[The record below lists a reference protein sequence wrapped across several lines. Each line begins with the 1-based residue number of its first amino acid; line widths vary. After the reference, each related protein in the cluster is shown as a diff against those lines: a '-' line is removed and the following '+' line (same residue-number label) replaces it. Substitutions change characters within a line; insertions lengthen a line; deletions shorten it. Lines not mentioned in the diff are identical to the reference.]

1 MPLQVKCRKCG
12 CIIEERSVSNFDY
25 FDPYNL
31 PRKCPNCGR
40 TLNHIQNAEI
50 DVFPFDKTLK
60 TNSGRKSYGKIHKY
74 VFSAGMNNRIVVFCK
89 QCGKKIKVG
98 DKVVSVRTSRGRRIQ
113 YHEECYAKN
122 VASRKIFQ
130 FIFRQRKGES

>member
-31 PRKCPNCGR
+31 PRKC
-40 TLNHIQNAEI
+40 NAEI